1 MNICCFFLWFEKAV
15 IPRMFLQGEGGMGRA
30 SRALNSSKYLLEGGT
45 GLVSG
50 PLEVVMS
57 SRHIYKVTRAFGSS
71 SSRVP
76 EFPG

>member
-1 MNICCFFLWFEKAV
+1 
-15 IPRMFLQGEGGMGRA
+15 MGRA